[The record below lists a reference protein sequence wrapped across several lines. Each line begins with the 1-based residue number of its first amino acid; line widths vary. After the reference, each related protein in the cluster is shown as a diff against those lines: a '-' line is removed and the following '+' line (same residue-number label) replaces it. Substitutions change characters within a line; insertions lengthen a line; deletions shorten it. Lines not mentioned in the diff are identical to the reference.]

1 MDMFSQGYKKKTK
14 KQNKNQK
21 KKIYPGFLSRRFTI
35 HMTAGEGEYHLF
47 NSSLPLL
54 AASQTPRQ

>member
-14 KQNKNQK
+14 NKTKIK